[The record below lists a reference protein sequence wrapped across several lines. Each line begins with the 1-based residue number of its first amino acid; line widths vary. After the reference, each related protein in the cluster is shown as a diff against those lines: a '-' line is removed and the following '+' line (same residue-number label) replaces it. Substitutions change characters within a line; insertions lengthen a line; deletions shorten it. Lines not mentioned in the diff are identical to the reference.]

1 MNEDQ
6 IKNEYS
12 KKIRLF
18 KKYNKYYYDKSNP
31 IVSDQEF
38 DVLKNDI
45 IELEKKYIFLNSEFS
60 PSKSVGFKPSKNFKK
75 VNHKSPMLSLGN
87 AFTKED
93 LLNFEKKY
101 LIISIK
107 KRF

>member
-38 DVLKNDI
+38 DVLKKDFHSTPEGN
-45 IELEKKYIFLNSEFS
+45 
-60 PSKSVGFKPSKNFKK
+60 PKNI
-75 VNHKSPMLSLGN
+75 H
-87 AFTKED
+87 
-93 LLNFEKKY
+93 
-101 LIISIK
+101 
-107 KRF
+107 

>member
-18 KKYNKYYYDKSNP
+18 KKYNKYYYDKSSP

-38 DVLKNDI
+38 DILKNQI
-45 IELEKKYIFLNSEFS
+45 IELEKKHPF
-60 PSKSVGFKPSKNFKK
+60 
-75 VNHKSPMLSLGN
+75 
-87 AFTKED
+87 
-93 LLNFEKKY
+93 
-101 LIISIK
+101 
-107 KRF
+107 